1 MNQEEADTSQP
12 TNQFELQATLISKSI
27 LRYTPAGVPVC
38 EMELQHESVQI
49 EASKPRTVQCVIDAI
64 SLGSLANSISKL
76 ELGSEMI
83 WSGFIAL
90 RSHKQKKLQF
100 HICNMQKA
108 ARQAEA
114 SK

>member
-1 MNQEEADTSQP
+1 MNLEEADTTRS
-12 TNQFELQATLISKSI
+12 TNQFDLQATLVSRST

-38 EMELQHESVQI
+38 EMELKHESVQI

-64 SLGSLANSISKL
+64 ALGTVAVSLNKL

-100 HICNMQKA
+100 HICNMRMPQGNT
-108 ARQAEA
+108 EA
-114 SK
+114 FK